1 MHSLTPSEAVLAA
14 DGLADTPEN
23 CIARHALRSGRG
35 RAFMLDGA
43 DTRRALVIDPS
54 VTPGELLAF
63 GDNLPAI
70 GELLGGLRGWNVVE
84 VAPAIA
90 DELAERLAAGSHAT
104 IDRMRDLYFTLS
116 TSPAPFEHPSVRAT
130 DARRSRPI
138 CSKRPRPSSRSS
150 GGNADLARRPGHR
163 RRGRGSRRLH
173 RRAQRPHSSDTRTSR
188 SRPFPIAASR
198 DCAPQPRLLPHGW
211 RSRWD

>member
-14 DGLADTPEN
+14 DGLADIPEN

-43 DTRRALVIDPS
+43 ESRRALVIDPS

-84 VAPAIA
+84 VAPAMA

-104 IDRMRDLYFTLS
+104 IDRMRDLYFTLN
-116 TSPAPFEHPSVRAT
+116 TSPAPFEHPSVRQLT
-130 DARRSRPI
+130 RDDLDLYVRSAP
-138 CSKRPRPSSRSS
+138 
-150 GGNADLARRPGHR
+150 A
-163 RRGRGSRRLH
+163 LH
-173 RRAQRPHSSDTRTSR
+173 RDPQEAKLTLLEGPV
-188 SRPFPIAASR
+188 IAAVVEDR
-198 DCAPQPRLLPHGW
+198 VVCTVELNVRTERYANFTVETVPDCRKQGLCTATASFAAWW